1 MFGLHER
8 LLTYQCI
15 KGKYEYRMTNLEEK
29 VENLETKTKQEVAS
43 QVTNMKDDI
52 IHSLKSVI
60 YSVADERN
68 KELKGRKNMRV
79 KSHHL

>member
-8 LLTYQCI
+8 PLTYHCI
-15 KGKYEYRMTNLEEK
+15 KGKYEYRVTNLEEK
-29 VENLETKTKQEVAS
+29 VDNLEIKTKQEVAS

-52 IHSLKSVI
+52 IDSLKSDI
-60 YSVADERN
+60 YSVVDERN
-68 KELKGRKNMRV
+68 KELKGRKIMRV

>member
-1 MFGLHER
+1 
-8 LLTYQCI
+8 
-15 KGKYEYRMTNLEEK
+15 MTNLEEK
-29 VENLETKTKQEVAS
+29 VENLEIKTKQEVAS

-60 YSVADERN
+60 YSVAGERN